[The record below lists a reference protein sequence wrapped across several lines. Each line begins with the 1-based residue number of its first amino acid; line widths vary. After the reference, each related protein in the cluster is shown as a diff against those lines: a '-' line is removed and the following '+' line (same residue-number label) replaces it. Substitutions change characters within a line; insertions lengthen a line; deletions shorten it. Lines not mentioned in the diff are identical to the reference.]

1 VNRGKGLWLIDGGYL
16 FAAQRTLPG
25 YQFDYRRLRDYVEQD
40 GPLWR
45 AYYLNSTSSQLAD
58 QQGSFHNWLQSAP
71 PTGPKI
77 ITKLYD
83 LKRVRADSA
92 YCERCQTKVTL
103 SCPHTGD
110 GNLHPLHN
118 EQQKGVDVG
127 LATLALTLAGEY
139 ETLVLSSGDGD
150 LIDATTTWQIA
161 FWDAMLVT
169 AARKAGAAVLWSE
182 DLNDGQAFGGTVVR
196 NPFRCERS
204 AGATAAPRRGSRRS
218 STPGPPGPAS
228 RSKRPT

>member
-25 YQFDYRRLRDYVEQD
+25 YQFDYRRLREYVEQD

-150 LIDATTTWQIA
+150 LIDAIEYLSQHGKQLE
-161 FWDAMLVT
+161 LVVFKSGVST
-169 AARKAGAAVLWSE
+169 DLQARADRVYWIDDFRDE
-182 DLNDGQAFGGTVVR
+182 VR
-196 NPFRCERS
+196 R
-204 AGATAAPRRGSRRS
+204 
-218 STPGPPGPAS
+218 
-228 RSKRPT
+228 